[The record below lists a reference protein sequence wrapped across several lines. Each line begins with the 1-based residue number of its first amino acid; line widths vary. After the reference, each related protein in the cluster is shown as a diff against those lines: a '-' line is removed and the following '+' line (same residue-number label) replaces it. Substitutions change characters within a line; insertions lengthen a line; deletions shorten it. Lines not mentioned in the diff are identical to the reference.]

1 MLVIARDRVNDAR
14 PASANSVLVQP
25 ASALLVF
32 GLEAKETLERVERRA
47 LWVPDRRSVLEGPG
61 RRLTDMG
68 VG

>member
-25 ASALLVF
+25 ASALLV
-32 GLEAKETLERVERRA
+32 GLEAKKTLERVERRA
-47 LWVPDRRSVLEGPG
+47 LWVPDRRSVFRGG